1 MTSLGEL
8 NRRQA
13 LALLTGAAGAS
24 ATGSWSTLLEAAQ
37 SRATLRPPAG
47 AIIRTILKDLPPSGV
62 GTGHVLFH
70 EHLSFGAI
78 FYEKMRPVNA
88 PAPTAPRT
96 ITVLENP
103 EQVLDELRATGKD
116 GVSLIVDGGHADMG
130 TNYEHMLR
138 N

>member
-24 ATGSWSTLLEAAQ
+24 ATGLWSTLLGAAQ

-62 GTGHVLFH
+62 GAGHVLFH
-70 EHLSFGAI
+70 EHLSFGANLLR
-78 FYEKMRPVNA
+78 EDASSQRPGA
-88 PAPTAPRT
+88 HGAAH
-96 ITVLENP
+96 
-103 EQVLDELRATGKD
+103 DY
-116 GVSLIVDGGHADMG
+116 GGG
-130 TNYEHMLR
+130 EP
-138 N
+138 